1 MSFESYLKSISKI
14 PVLSEEEEQQLTQD
28 YALTKNPQARDKLI
42 KHNMRLVLKAAHRHN
57 MQNNLPDLV
66 QEGCLGIIQGLD
78 RYDPDK
84 GVRFAN
90 YIYYWIRAKML
101 RYVVNNA
108 HLVKLGTTQA
118 QRKIFFNLKK
128 TKAAFK
134 AQGIEL
140 TEEELAA
147 HLKVKPEELR
157 EMEQRMSSSAISL
170 SEPEANDREAPSN
183 YLERNRTDILIE
195 ESHSPLDLVQEK
207 RRDEELRL
215 LLSKFSS
222 QLSGRDQEIFS
233 HRIFGSDTKT
243 LRELGEEFN
252 LTRERIRQIETGLK
266 DRINKLLK
274 RNNITY

>member
-1 MSFESYLKSISKI
+1 MSLEGYLKSISKI
-14 PVLSEEEEQQLTQD
+14 PLLTEEEEQQLTQD
-28 YALTKNPQARDKLI
+28 YASSKNLQARDKLI

-57 MQNNLPDLV
+57 MQNILPDLI

-78 RYDPDK
+78 KYDPNK

-101 RYVVNNA
+101 RFVVNNA
-108 HLVKLGTTQA
+108 HLVKLGTTRA
-118 QRKIFFNLKK
+118 QKKIFFNLKK
-128 TKAAFK
+128 TKASFR

-157 EMEQRMSSSAISL
+157 EMEQRMSSSVISL
-170 SEPEANDREAPSN
+170 NAPKSDEDEPSN

-195 ESHSPLDLVQEK
+195 ENHSPLDLVQEK
-207 RRDEELRL
+207 RRNEELRK
-215 LLSKFSS
+215 LLSQFSS
-222 QLSGRDQEIFS
+222 QLSVRDQQIFNY
-233 HRIFGSDTKT
+233 RIFGSNNKT
-243 LRELGEEFN
+243 LQELGEEFN
-252 LTRERIRQIETGLK
+252 LTKERIRQIEVGLK
-266 DRINKLLK
+266 TKITKLIK

>member
-1 MSFESYLKSISKI
+1 MSFESYLRSISKI

-128 TKAAFK
+128 TKASFK

-170 SEPEANDREAPSN
+170 SEPEADDREAPSN

-195 ESHSPLDLVQEK
+195 ESYSPLDLVQEK
-207 RRDEELRL
+207 RRDEELKL

-222 QLSGRDQEIFS
+222 QLSSRDQEIFS

-243 LRELGEEFN
+243 LQELGEEFN

-266 DRINKLLK
+266 DRVNKLLK